1 MTIEIA
7 RQKSGKCLI
16 FRSATTFGLLL
27 LLILLPWLLFEDAT
41 EHFSTSMLA
50 GTDVPVALA
59 GTALLALDA
68 FLPIPSSIV
77 ATAMGA
83 LLGGPLGT
91 LVNAIGL
98 TLGCLLG
105 YLAGAI
111 GRPVARRIFGVQ
123 AEAFESWIARYGI
136 WALILCRAVP
146 VLAEAS
152 VFALGAGRAR
162 LGPILAAGV
171 LVDLSLGAVYAF
183 AGAASESRVLPGAFA
198 IAVATL
204 VPAAA
209 TLVAWLFL
217 RGFQRRRTNGT
228 G

>member
-7 RQKSGKCLI
+7 GQKSGNSFI
-16 FRSATTFGLLL
+16 FRSAAAIGLLL
-27 LLILLPWLLFEDAT
+27 LLVLVPWLLFGDAT
-41 EHFSTSMLA
+41 EHVSTWMLA
-50 GTDVPVALA
+50 GTNMPIALA

-68 FLPIPSSIV
+68 FLPVPSSLV
-77 ATAMGA
+77 ATGMGA
-83 LLGGPLGT
+83 LLGGPVGT
-91 LVNAIGL
+91 LVNAAGL

-105 YLAGAI
+105 YAAGAV
-111 GRPVARRIFGVQ
+111 GRPVARRVFGTQ
-123 AEAFESWIARYGI
+123 ADAFERWIDRYGI

-162 LGPILAAGV
+162 LGPILAAAL
-171 LVDLSLGAVYAF
+171 LVDLSLGALYAL
-183 AGAASESRVLPGAFA
+183 AGAASGSGALPGTFA

-209 TLVAWLFL
+209 ALVALLFL
-217 RGFQRRRTNGT
+217 RGFERRRARKLD
-228 G
+228 